1 MFKDYY
7 KILGISRSASEE
19 EIRRAYYKM
28 SQKWHP
34 DKHPNMDFT
43 DKMQEINE
51 AYSVLKSGYK
61 KAQYD
66 REYDSFYEAHEH
78 INTETNSFEESQKEY
93 KKKEKKE
100 ANTGQ
105 SDGREKDNSTNDDS
119 DSKPENTSND
129 GNKRRKLIYILIF
142 DLIFVFLVFVVPIIL
157 SINECTDKAD
167 SQGEFIFE
175 KRQIELADSLALDST
190 AICNIHLNTTREQFE
205 EEKKIFLAE
214 NDSLGKLKIKSVVGL
229 FYRDRLAA
237 IEILSEKQTIYRD
250 ALKMTDIQ
258 NTEYGW
264 EYLYRKKYSEQSH
277 PHNDFMYERG
287 RVGMSV
293 TDICASE
300 QIYTSFNQ
308 LIEEDIILC
317 ESNPK
322 NEDSWSVI
330 IVGFIPA
337 FQQYAND
344 KIEEK
349 RKSEEL
355 QRKIEE
361 QKERERQER
370 EQRELEKI

>member
-100 ANTGQ
+100 ANTSQ

-119 DSKPENTSND
+119 DSKAEKTL
-129 GNKRRKLIYILIF
+129 RKILVFYFIVF
-142 DLIFVFLVFVVPIIL
+142 IVFFISIISAIIDFVFIADNPEEL
-157 SINECTDKAD
+157 SLEM
-167 SQGEFIFE
+167 
-175 KRQIELADSLALDST
+175 RQKELADSLALDST

-214 NDSLGKLKIKSVVGL
+214 NDSLGKLKIKSVTGF
-229 FYRDRLAA
+229 FYKGKLAA
-237 IEILSEKQTIYRD
+237 IQILSDTQTIYREVWKERHFRNNFVD
-250 ALKMTDIQ
+250 LR
-258 NTEYGW
+258 NTECGW
-264 EYLYRKKYSEQSH
+264 EYLYYKKYGDQSH
-277 PHNDFMYERG
+277 LHSYGFNYERG
-287 RVGMSV
+287 RIGMTV
-293 TDICASE
+293 TDKCASD
-300 QIYTSFNQ
+300 QIYSSFEQ
-308 LIEEDIILC
+308 LKDTPLKFYKSTDTIQY
-317 ESNPK
+317 
-322 NEDSWSVI
+322 SWSVI

-337 FQQYAND
+337 YDQYVND

-349 RKSEEL
+349 RRSDEL
-355 QRKIEE
+355 YRI
-361 QKERERQER
+361 QKEKMERERQEK

>member
-34 DKHPNMDFT
+34 DKHPNMDYT

-51 AYSVLKSGYK
+51 AYSVLKSGFK
-61 KAQYD
+61 RARYD
-66 REYDSFYEAHEH
+66 REYERFYEAHEH

-105 SDGREKDNSTNDDS
+105 SDGKEKGNRTNDDS
-119 DSKPENTSND
+119 ESKSENTSND

-157 SINECTDKAD
+157 MINECTGIAD

-214 NDSLGKLKIKSVVGL
+214 NDSLGNLKIKSVTGF
-229 FYRDRLAA
+229 FY
-237 IEILSEKQTIYRD
+237 KG
-250 ALKMTDIQ
+250 K
-258 NTEYGW
+258 
-264 EYLYRKKYSEQSH
+264 
-277 PHNDFMYERG
+277 
-287 RVGMSV
+287 
-293 TDICASE
+293 
-300 QIYTSFNQ
+300 
-308 LIEEDIILC
+308 
-317 ESNPK
+317 
-322 NEDSWSVI
+322 
-330 IVGFIPA
+330 
-337 FQQYAND
+337 
-344 KIEEK
+344 
-349 RKSEEL
+349 
-355 QRKIEE
+355 
-361 QKERERQER
+361 
-370 EQRELEKI
+370 